1 MVIYDME
8 YPQTCGECR
17 IYDHNARDCSICC
30 HGKPIPPN
38 NKRKPHWCPVKGEIT
53 NEEWEGV
60 QRGRSNQHLRPDA
73 NQNTVQQT
81 L

>member
-8 YPQTCGECR
+8 YPQTCGDCS
-17 IYDHNARDCSICC
+17 IYNHNIRDCSICC
-30 HGKPIPPN
+30 HGKPIPPS

-60 QRGRSNQHLRPDA
+60 QRGRSNQHL
-73 NQNTVQQT
+73 
-81 L
+81 